1 MLWKYRRSA
10 ILCFPDSLNAGL
22 RSAPAHARDRKA
34 MAAMRLFHYSDD
46 PTIKVFEPRPVQVPV
61 VRPKGFEWLN
71 GALVWAID
79 EAREPMYLFPRECP
93 RILVWTTSNTTAA
106 DHDRWFGGRSCRVI
120 AHIEWAWL
128 DRLITEVVYRYEMPM
143 SNFEDLHDAG
153 MWVSRVRVEPIGIE
167 PLNNLPAKLQAHG
180 VELRIM
186 ETLAPLK
193 AAWNTSLHVSG
204 IRLRNAQAW

>member
-1 MLWKYRRSA
+1 
-10 ILCFPDSLNAGL
+10 
-22 RSAPAHARDRKA
+22 
-34 MAAMRLFHYSDD
+34 MRLFHFTDD

-61 VRPKGFEWLN
+61 GRPKGFEWLN

-93 RILVWTTSNTTAA
+93 RILVWATPNTTAA

-128 DRLITEVVYRYEMPM
+128 DRLMTEVVYRYEMPI

-167 PLNNLPAKLQAHG
+167 PLNNLPAKLHAHG

-186 ETLAPLK
+186 ETLTPLK

-204 IRLRNAQAW
+204 IRLRNARAW

>member
-93 RILVWTTSNTTAA
+93 RILVWATSNTTAA

-120 AHIEWAWL
+120 AHI
-128 DRLITEVVYRYEMPM
+128 DGHGLI
-143 SNFEDLHDAG
+143 D
-153 MWVSRVRVEPIGIE
+153 
-167 PLNNLPAKLQAHG
+167 
-180 VELRIM
+180 
-186 ETLAPLK
+186 
-193 AAWNTSLHVSG
+193 
-204 IRLRNAQAW
+204 